1 MIDEVKKMKKNGTQS
16 SKRPYKIGYGY
27 DSHRFLTESERK
39 GGEIETATDVIRGD
53 KPLIIGG
60 FPVDLETQKKYGP
73 FKARSDGDV
82 LYHAVVNAI
91 LSAVGDKAARDIGT
105 LFPNTAKENTHRDS
119 GDFLKKAVEI
129 LEGSGYELA
138 DLKIML
144 KGKIR
149 VDFGRV
155 EEKLYTFFARQELYP
170 EIHAQGT
177 SGEEMDGAGQGKGVE
192 VFAIAL
198 IQLKTL
204 S

>member
-1 MIDEVKKMKKNGTQS
+1 MKKNQNEAA
-16 SKRPYKIGYGY
+16 KRPYKIGYGY
-27 DSHRFLTESERK
+27 DSHRFLTDAEKAKAK
-39 GGEIETATDVIRGD
+39 GGLEIETATDILKVD

-60 FPVDLETQKKYGP
+60 IEVDKETQKKYGP

-91 LSAVGDKAARDIGT
+91 LSAVGDKKARDIGT
-105 LFPNTAKENTHRDS
+105 LFPNTAKENTHRNS
-119 GDFLKKAVEI
+119 GDFLEKTVEI
-129 LEGSGYELA
+129 LQESGYELA

-149 VDFGRV
+149 IDFEKV
-155 EEKLYTFFARQELYP
+155 EEKLHTFFSQQRLYP

-177 SGEEMDGAGQGKGVE
+177 SGEEMDGAGEGKGVE
-192 VFAIAL
+192 VFAVAL
-198 IQLKTL
+198 IQLKSL